1 MVEASKYNAN
11 TAAKGMENDRIVRQ
25 CASPHSI
32 HVLEGC
38 ATAGISLTLFYFI
51 IDLVLELSRSCICTP
66 DCTYTD

>member
-32 HVLEGC
+32 HVLEGFS
-38 ATAGISLTLFYFI
+38 TVGIFLTLFYFI
-51 IDLVLELSRSCICTP
+51 INLVLTLSKNCVFTP
-66 DCTYTD
+66 HCTYTD